1 MLNHNIIITSHLI
14 NTRFKLP
21 KHCAQSSQFMI
32 EPHKYYAQS
41 SQPLPLSYTSL
52 HCTKLSFQAYVNLFN
67 ESLNESIHTLLWI
80 YSHIIVNLFTMLF
93 MGLVNLFTHYCESI
107 HNAILGS
114 VNLFTKCC
122 ESIHSAIHEFTLLFS
137 SLWIHSQNVVNQFT
151 VLFTRSQ
158 CYSQV
163 CESIHTS
170 CESIHRHKKSTFD
183 HAPLILNSIHSSI
196 HPSIHSFIHFIE

>member
-1 MLNHNIIITSHLI
+1 MVRPSHNAMQCFHIHIMLNHNIIITSHLI
-14 NTRFKLP
+14 NTRFKLH
-21 KHCAQSSQFMI
+21 KHCTQSSQFMI

-122 ESIHSAIHEFTLLFS
+122 ESIHSAIHAFTMLFTG
-137 SLWIHSQNVVNQFT
+137 LWIHSHI
-151 VLFTRSQ
+151 LWIDSQ
-158 CYSQV
+158 
-163 CESIHTS
+163 T
-170 CESIHRHKKSTFD
+170 
-183 HAPLILNSIHSSI
+183 
-196 HPSIHSFIHFIE
+196 

>member
-52 HCTKLSFQAYVNLFN
+52 HCAKLSFQAYVNLFN

-107 HNAILGS
+107 HNAIIGS

-122 ESIHSAIHEFTLLFS
+122 ESIHSAIHCENMFVPMVYCIMFWWWQIHYKKDYKYATYMWLMNILDNAWFYTIVIILIRIMHWVMCSIIYRIYPS
-137 SLWIHSQNVVNQFT
+137 SW
-151 VLFTRSQ
+151 
-158 CYSQV
+158 
-163 CESIHTS
+163 
-170 CESIHRHKKSTFD
+170 
-183 HAPLILNSIHSSI
+183 
-196 HPSIHSFIHFIE
+196 